1 MPNPKISVVTV
12 CYNAADTIE
21 ETILSVLSQTYDNV
35 EYIIIDGGSTDG
47 TVDIIKKYTD
57 HLAYWVS
64 EPDKGIYDAMNK
76 GIDAATGDYI
86 NFMNA
91 GDRLINNS
99 ILTQVSEHLDSDSD
113 IVYGDI
119 ITESETTQKRLYA
132 SPIEKMDVEDP
143 IPHPSSFTKR
153 VLFGN
158 NKFDTSFKI
167 AADYDFFYKQYY
179 DKKKFTYINIPIAYF
194 KDGGISSTS
203 PRVRLLENY
212 KVQNKPLTFGRKIN
226 IQYLV
231 FRYNI
236 KVLISTNFPR
246 FWIILKKI
254 LGKQ

>member
-1 MPNPKISVVTV
+1 MSKPKITVVTV
-12 CYNAADTIE
+12 CYNAVDTIE
-21 ETILSVLSQTYDNV
+21 ETILSVLNQTYGNI

-47 TVDIIKKYTD
+47 TVDIIKKYAD
-57 HLAYWVS
+57 RLAYWVS
-64 EPDKGIYDAMNK
+64 EPDRGIYDAMNK
-76 GIDAATGDYI
+76 GIDAATGDFI

-91 GDRLINNS
+91 GDRFIDNC
-99 ILTQVSEHLDSDSD
+99 ILTHVSEYLDPGSD

-143 IPHPSSFTKR
+143 IPHPASFTKR
-153 VLFGN
+153 VLLKN
-158 NKFDTSFKI
+158 NKFDTSFRI
-167 AADYDFFYKQYY
+167 AADYDFFYRQYY
-179 DKKKFTYINIPIAYF
+179 AKKKFIYIGIPIAYF
-194 KDGGISSTS
+194 KEGGISSTA
-203 PRVRLLENY
+203 PRERLLENY
-212 KVQNKPLTFGRKIN
+212 KVQNKPLTLGRKIN

-246 FWIILKKI
+246 VWTILLKL